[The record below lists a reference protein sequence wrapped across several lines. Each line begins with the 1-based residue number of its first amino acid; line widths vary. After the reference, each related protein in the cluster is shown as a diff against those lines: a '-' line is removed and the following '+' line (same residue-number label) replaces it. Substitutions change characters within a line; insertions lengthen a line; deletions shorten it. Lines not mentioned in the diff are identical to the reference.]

1 VVERALTRAGIVVTV
16 LVATVLIAPLQLQ
29 AAHSLTVPLFSLRAP
44 LTVAPD
50 LPAVSRRVL
59 LTEAE
64 RIWRREGVA
73 LEWPSASTDVTA
85 SLRVFVIARRE
96 AILKGSRE
104 RWPVAELVPQTNQRA
119 LAIASIASAERV
131 LDEASA
137 SRLLLARP
145 ESLEYRLGVV
155 LGRAVAHEIGH
166 YLLATATH
174 ADHGLMR
181 ATIDA
186 HEFAN
191 PNATTFHLDETA
203 GQWLRARVTAASQA
217 NPLPVNGFA
226 YLPPIAIPTG
236 NP

>member
-1 VVERALTRAGIVVTV
+1 MVERALMRAGIVVTA
-16 LVATVLIAPLQLQ
+16 LVAIALLVPLQLQ
-29 AAHSLTVPLFSLRAP
+29 AARALAVPLFSLRAL
-44 LTVAPD
+44 LTVARD
-50 LPAVSRRVL
+50 LPAVSKRVL
-59 LTEAE
+59 VSEAE

-73 LEWPSASTDVTA
+73 LEWPSAPADVTA
-85 SLRVFVIARRE
+85 SLRVLVITRRD

-104 RWPVAELVPQTNQRA
+104 RWPVAELVPQTDQRA

-131 LDEASA
+131 LDEASS

-145 ESLEYRLGVV
+145 GFVEYRLGVV

-181 ATIDA
+181 AAIDA
-186 HEFAN
+186 HEFADPPAN
-191 PNATTFHLDETA
+191 TFALDDAA
-203 GQWLRARVTAASQA
+203 GRWLRARLTSASHE
-217 NPLPVNGFA
+217 NILPVTGFA
-226 YLPPIAIPTG
+226 YSPPIAITTV